1 MSAASNLPLRDVH
14 LPPAPPWWPPA
25 PGWWLVLVALLAVVA
40 LLWWWRARRRRREQ
54 RWMRLFDDG
63 VALAATPVDEVAA
76 IAALLR
82 RAARTHQ
89 PGAELLQGQAWL
101 EFLDEPGSRAFS
113 DGDGQLL
120 LDGGYRPRVDAE
132 AATRLRVLARRRF
145 LGLMS
150 GRRR

>member
-1 MSAASNLPLRDVH
+1 MSAASSLPLRDVH
-14 LPPAPPWWPPA
+14 LPPSPPWWPPA
-25 PGWWLVLVALLAVVA
+25 PGWWLVLAALLGVVA

-54 RWMRLFDDG
+54 RWMRLFDDR
-63 VALAATPVDEVAA
+63 VAQATTRMDEVAA

-89 PGAELLQGQAWL
+89 PGAELLQGDAWL

-113 DGDGQLL
+113 DGVGRLL
-120 LDGGYRPRVDAE
+120 LDGGYRPQVDAE